1 MGQKT
6 KLRALKKQRT
16 RDAIVDAALKL
27 FTEKGFAATTVEDI
41 AAAAEVAPRTFYRYF
56 PTKEDVAFTDQKVED
71 EVMAKVIADRGDEES
86 DIDLLTRAIRAV
98 LTVSEANVQ
107 RMAAMYHVIL
117 ETPSIQARALQV
129 MVETERKMV
138 EALLAK
144 GGATAEAELRARV
157 LAASVAAAA
166 RSAFMFWLESGQ
178 RGSPQAAC
186 DHALALLRS
195 GFQSGPADQIE
206 TDRPAIE
213 ARISPQ

>member
-107 RMAAMYHVIL
+107 RMAAMYNVIL

-144 GGATAEAELRARV
+144 GGATAELRARV